1 MRKGSS
7 RYGLLCG
14 VYLCIYLSIYLS
26 IVLIPSWAIPES
38 TFIAG
43 HH

>member
-1 MRKGSS
+1 MGCCVVSIYVS
-7 RYGLLCG
+7 M
-14 VYLCIYLSIYLS
+14 YLSIYLS

-38 TFIAG
+38 IFIAG